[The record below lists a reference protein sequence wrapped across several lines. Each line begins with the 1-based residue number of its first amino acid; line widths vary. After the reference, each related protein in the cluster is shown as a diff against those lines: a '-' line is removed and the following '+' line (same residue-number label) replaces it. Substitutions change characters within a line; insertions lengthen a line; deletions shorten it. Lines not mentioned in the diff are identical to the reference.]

1 MGISREEH
9 MLKTTKIKIIASLL
23 PLCLIA
29 CGTSVKRPPVEGQVL
44 SGSEASRVRIEV
56 FSDLQCPACRDLFLS
71 TLQPLMEDYQDDVS
85 VVYYEFPLAMH
96 KYARPA
102 ARYVAAAA
110 KLGQHQVLSA
120 YEAIFNDQTYWSS
133 DGNLEDSVSKALF
146 AEDFQKI
153 TKILQDAD
161 TLAEINE
168 TIEKELQFGKR
179 KGVNST
185 PTMFISNGGRE
196 QKVEGKIPYQALKL
210 FLGPARK

>member
-1 MGISREEH
+1 
-9 MLKTTKIKIIASLL
+9 MLKTPKMKIIVLLL

-29 CGTSVKRPPVEGQVL
+29 CGPSFKKPPVEGQVL

-71 TLQPLMEDYQDDVS
+71 TLQPLMEDYKDEVS
-85 VVYYEFPLAMH
+85 VVYYEFPLPMH
-96 KYARPA
+96 NYARPA

-110 KLGQHQVLSA
+110 KLGTQQVLSV
-120 YEAIFNDQTYWSS
+120 YKAIYYDQTYWSR

-153 TKILQDAD
+153 TQIMQDAD
-161 TLAEINE
+161 SLAEINQ

-185 PTMFISNGGRE
+185 PTMFISHGGRE
-196 QKVEGKIPYQALKL
+196 QKVEGKLPYQALKL
-210 FLGPARK
+210 FLDPAMK

>member
-1 MGISREEH
+1 
-9 MLKTTKIKIIASLL
+9 MLKTPRIKIIALLL

-29 CGTSVKRPPVEGQVL
+29 CGPSLKKPPIEGQVL

-71 TLQPLMEDYQDDVS
+71 TLQPLMDDYQDEVS

-110 KLGQHQVLSA
+110 KLGPQQVLSV
-120 YEAIFNDQTYWSS
+120 YKAIYNDQTYWSR
-133 DGNLEDSVSKALF
+133 DGNLDDSVSKALF

-153 TKILQDAD
+153 AQIMQDAD
-161 TLAEINE
+161 TLAEIDQ
-168 TIEKELQFGKR
+168 TIEKELQYVKR

-185 PTMFISNGGRE
+185 PTMFISHGGRE
-196 QKVEGKIPYQALKL
+196 QKINGKLPYQALKL
-210 FLGPARK
+210 FLDPAMK